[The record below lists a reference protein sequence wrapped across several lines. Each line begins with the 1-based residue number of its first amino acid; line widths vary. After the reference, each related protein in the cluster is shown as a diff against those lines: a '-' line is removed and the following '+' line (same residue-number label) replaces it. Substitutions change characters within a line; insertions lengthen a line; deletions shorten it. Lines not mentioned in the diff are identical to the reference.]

1 MSKIRVCDCAHA
13 PVLKEPWQWLF
24 ETDEG
29 FQTFP
34 FVCQLPPF
42 LRLPLSPNRALL
54 FITIAALLCYVQ
66 IALVFSI
73 YDSTEV
79 AIQKM
84 IEASQRM
91 ITIGS
96 SNEEIEGASTIGM
109 TPATKSHLELQ
120 IKTLRNA
127 PRDPDKLERILKLK
141 RRQKEETMERKDTE
155 RLVTEIEMLK
165 VVLFLVCRNI
175 KGREE

>member
-1 MSKIRVCDCAHA
+1 
-13 PVLKEPWQWLF
+13 
-24 ETDEG
+24 
-29 FQTFP
+29 
-34 FVCQLPPF
+34 
-42 LRLPLSPNRALL
+42 
-54 FITIAALLCYVQ
+54 
-66 IALVFSI
+66 
-73 YDSTEV
+73 
-79 AIQKM
+79 
-84 IEASQRM
+84 
-91 ITIGS
+91 
-96 SNEEIEGASTIGM
+96 M

-141 RRQKEETMERKDTE
+141 RKQKEETMERKDTE